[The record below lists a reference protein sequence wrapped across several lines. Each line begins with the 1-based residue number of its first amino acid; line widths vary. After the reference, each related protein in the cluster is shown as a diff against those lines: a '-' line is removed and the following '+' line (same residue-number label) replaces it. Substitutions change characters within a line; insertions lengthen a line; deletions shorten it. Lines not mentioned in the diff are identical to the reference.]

1 VNQDHQKRQERI
13 KNESQSEQHK
23 KLFRIMNQTILLI
36 YRALHHCNDQAKDK
50 ILQNGYTRSID

>member
-36 YRALHHCNDQAKDK
+36 YRALHHR
-50 ILQNGYTRSID
+50 NGQTICKYYDDD